1 MLETMKT
8 YRITQEMVDNVA
20 QAYGAVIDRIMGA
33 QDLDELVDGGEW
45 SGPAAARKL
54 ERAHEQLFLEK
65 ANEYNVDVDA
75 LKEAVYDLL
84 NEEQDVSGLDWNSYQ
99 G

>member
-1 MLETMKT
+1 MLEANAVNG
-8 YRITQEMVDNVA
+8 ITQEMVENTA
-20 QAYGAVIDRIMGA
+20 QMYAELVDRIMGGA
-33 QDLDELVDGGEW
+33 ELDYAVDAGEW

-84 NEEQDVSGLDWNSYQ
+84 NEEQDVSGLDWDSYQ

>member
-1 MLETMKT
+1 
-8 YRITQEMVDNVA
+8 VV
-20 QAYGAVIDRIMGA
+20 DRIMGA

-45 SGPAAARKL
+45 SGPAAARRL
-54 ERAHEQLFLEK
+54 ERALEQLFLEK

-84 NEEQDVSGLDWNSYQ
+84 HDEQDVSDLDWDLYQ